1 MVVSPLILVFGA
13 ALAAT
18 PNPPP
23 PAERFPA
30 SSPGHVLLVLDIA
43 SGGIIRAD
51 DPEAARDELFPLGD
65 AIRPVLALAA
75 LEEGLLEASESIPCD
90 SRCWAAGAHG
100 EPTHVSAAAWSCDT
114 FFLELRDRLSPDS
127 LRGWSIRAGFTPGA
141 DGSDAGATV
150 EQMAGFWRSLGRG
163 RLSITES
170 TLSELLAAA
179 GVSVTSPRGVARS
192 LDRPRLGARA
202 QAGAAAEGAWV
213 AGIWR
218 ASTERRWAFALYVR
232 GGTTALATARC
243 AHLLTET
250 QRVVRNSSYERGGE
264 PWPLDE

>member
-1 MVVSPLILVFGA
+1 M
-13 ALAAT
+13 
-18 PNPPP
+18 
-23 PAERFPA
+23 
-30 SSPGHVLLVLDIA
+30 
-43 SGGIIRAD
+43 
-51 DPEAARDELFPLGD
+51 
-65 AIRPVLALAA
+65 
-75 LEEGLLEASESIPCD
+75 
-90 SRCWAAGAHG
+90 
-100 EPTHVSAAAWSCDT
+100 
-114 FFLELRDRLSPDS
+114 
-127 LRGWSIRAGFTPGA
+127 
-141 DGSDAGATV
+141 
-150 EQMAGFWRSLGRG
+150 
-163 RLSITES
+163 
-170 TLSELLAAA
+170 
-179 GVSVTSPRGVARS
+179 TSPRGVARS